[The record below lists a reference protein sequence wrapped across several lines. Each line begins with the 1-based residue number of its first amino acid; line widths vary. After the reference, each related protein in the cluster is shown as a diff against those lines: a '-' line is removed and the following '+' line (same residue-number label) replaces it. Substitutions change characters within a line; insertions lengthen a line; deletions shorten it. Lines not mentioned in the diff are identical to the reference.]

1 MRILLVDSMGM
12 LYRGHFAMIGNPLRA
27 PGGMITSGLH
37 HLITETLSL
46 IDRLRPDSA
55 AAAFD
60 SHEPGFRNALYRQY
74 KAGRPETPPDLVRQ
88 AEAAPRIFEAL
99 GIPVISAPGWEA
111 DDLIASCAWR
121 AESAGWSVDI
131 LSSDKDLLQ
140 LVSDSVSVIRPGRP
154 GSPPAI
160 VGPGRVAGVIGVEA
174 SRIADFLALAGDS
187 SDNIPGARGIGPKTA
202 ARLVEEFGSVDGI
215 YRSLASVHPESL
227 RTKLSESEASVR
239 MSLELVTLRA
249 DAPEARGPE
258 ELRLGKPD
266 AGVAGV
272 LAEYGMRTVAMRI
285 GANPEA
291 EPGSPASGS
300 TEARPESRTGDPVSL
315 SARFGMGSS
324 LFAALLPEGSGR
336 YTSRPDVLVLVADDP
351 DENWFYDLESQP
363 VAPPEIASVIGSD
376 MLASV
381 DSKSFAHLSFSL
393 GIPAGRPAG
402 DLTLAR
408 YLLTA
413 GDESEGSGRAASKA
427 PGDMLRDPGIA
438 ARPGDALGA
447 ASECLR
453 LLRRLEREIAADEGL
468 ERVYR
473 TVELPLSPVLSAM
486 ERRGVLL
493 DSNSLEGVRHG
504 LTALLCDIEAR
515 AEDAAGTRVNLRSP
529 SQVSSVLFGHLGL
542 PRMGRT
548 GKGADSSDATV
559 LQALAGLHPFVDIVA
574 EHREVS
580 KLISTYVEKLPS
592 FVSPVTGLIHTSFN
606 QAVTATGRLS
616 SSDPNLQNIPVRTE
630 RGREIRRCFGAP
642 RAGDVLVS
650 ADYSQIE
657 LRVLAHLAGE
667 GALRRA
673 YREDADIHSATA
685 LAVFGS
691 SSPEHRRKAKE
702 INFSIVYGVS
712 AHGLALR
719 LGVDRGTASGII
731 NRYFEAYPEIDAY
744 FRSCVAETESL
755 GETRTILGR
764 RRLFRNLASA
774 RGNARKSMER
784 MAVNT
789 TVQGSAADLMKLAMI
804 AAAERLGNEVP
815 EAGLVLQVHDEMVA
829 SCPPGRAEDV
839 AGILRESMEGAYGL
853 EVPLRVETGWG
864 ADWLEAHG

>member
-27 PGGMITSGLH
+27 PGGMVTSGLH
-37 HLITETLSL
+37 HLVNETLSL
-46 IDRLRPDSA
+46 IERLRPDSA

-60 SHEPGFRNALYRQY
+60 SHEPGFRNAVYPEY

-88 AEAAPRIFEAL
+88 AEAAPRLFKAL
-99 GIPVISAPGWEA
+99 GIPVIAASGWEA

-154 GSPPAI
+154 GSPPAVI
-160 VGPGRVAGVIGVEA
+160 GPDQVAGVIGVEA
-174 SRIADFLALAGDS
+174 SQIADFLALAGDS
-187 SDNIPGARGIGPKTA
+187 SDNVPGARGIGPKTA
-202 ARLVEEFGSVDGI
+202 ARLIGEFGSVDGI
-215 YRSLASVHPESL
+215 YGSLAKVRPESL
-227 RTKLSESEASVR
+227 RTKLAESEASVR

-249 DAPEARGPE
+249 DATEARGPD

-266 AGVAGV
+266 AGAAGV
-272 LAEYGMRTVAMRI
+272 LSEYGMRTVAVRM
-285 GANPEA
+285 GVNLEA
-291 EPGSPASGS
+291 ERRSPSSES
-300 TEARPESRTGDPVSL
+300 TETGPESRMGDSSSL
-315 SARFGMGSS
+315 SARLTMGSS
-324 LFAALLPEGSGR
+324 LFAALLPEGPGYGTR
-336 YTSRPDVLVLVADDP
+336 RPDSLVLAADDP
-351 DENWFYDLESQP
+351 DENWFYDLGRLP
-363 VAPPEIASVIGSD
+363 ATPPEVASIIGSD
-376 MLASV
+376 LVVSY
-381 DSKSFAHLSFSL
+381 DSKTFSHLSCAL
-393 GIPAGRPAG
+393 GIPSGRPAG

-413 GDESEGSGRAASKA
+413 GDEDSGRAASKA
-427 PGDMLRDPGIA
+427 AGALFRDFDISAGH
-438 ARPGDALGA
+438 GDALRA
-447 ASECLR
+447 ASENLR
-453 LLRRLEREIAADEGL
+453 LLRGLEREIAEDEGM

-486 ERRGVLL
+486 ERRGVSL
-493 DSNSLEGVRHG
+493 DSTSLEGVSRE
-504 LTALLCDIEAR
+504 LTDLLGEIESR
-515 AEDAAGTRVNLRSP
+515 AEDAAGIRVNLRSP
-529 SQVSSVLFGHLGL
+529 SQVSSVLFDHLGL
-542 PRMGRT
+542 PRIGRT
-548 GKGADSSDATV
+548 GKGAASSDATV
-559 LQALAGLHPFVDIVA
+559 LQALAGLHPFVGLVA
-574 EHREVS
+574 EHREIS
-580 KLISTYVEKLPS
+580 KLISTYVGKLPS

-616 SSDPNLQNIPVRTE
+616 SSDPNLQNIPIRTE

-657 LRVLAHLAGE
+657 LRVLAHLAGG

-673 YREDADIHSATA
+673 YREDADIHSRTA

-702 INFSIVYGVS
+702 INFSIIYGVS
-712 AHGLALR
+712 AHGLAQR

-731 NRYFEAYPEIDAY
+731 NRYFAAYPEVDAY
-744 FRSCVAETESL
+744 FRSCVAETESR

-774 RGNARKSMER
+774 RGNTRKSMER

-804 AAAERLGNEVP
+804 GAADRLGREVP
-815 EAGLVLQVHDEMVA
+815 EAGLVLQVHDEIVA

-839 AGILRESMEGAYGL
+839 AGILRESMEGAYRL

-864 ADWLEAHG
+864 ENWLEAHG